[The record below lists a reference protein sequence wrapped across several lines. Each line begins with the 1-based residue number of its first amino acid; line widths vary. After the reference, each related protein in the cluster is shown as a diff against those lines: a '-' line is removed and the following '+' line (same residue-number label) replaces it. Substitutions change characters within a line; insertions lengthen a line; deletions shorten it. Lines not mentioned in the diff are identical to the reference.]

1 MKRFFFAATPFALIF
16 LLFSG
21 GCATDAPQ
29 GRREQTELST
39 EVYSRAGMFA
49 QVLEFLHANYA
60 DADAATRERLF
71 EGAINGM
78 VSGLD
83 PYSGYESP
91 KEFDRNQSQ
100 RTGTHA
106 GIGVQC
112 IKGND
117 QPPVIIAVTP
127 DSPAAR
133 AGLRPGVRIL
143 QIDGGK
149 TEKRSLAQCM
159 EKLRGNVG
167 SSLVLKLAFPDVA
180 DPVTV
185 ELKREL
191 IRRPS
196 VLPTTARLLPGGVGF
211 IRIESFNEHT
221 PQEFG
226 DAFRKLKAE
235 GMTRGLIID
244 LRNNPGGLVDA
255 AREIA
260 SRFLPEAAPVFIVRH
275 RRPPEPKIIR
285 ADGNDDRELDLPIA
299 ILINPYT
306 ASAAEL
312 FAGALQDHRRATL
325 VGMRSFGKG
334 TLLRVLPLSN
344 GGALR
349 YASGHYLTPNGR
361 VIEQNGLEPDLEVLL
376 PAEKTAKLL
385 ELPPT
390 PGNDPQLDAALQLLE
405 PHIENAAPPATKEN
419 QNTPQENTPQE
430 NAPPG
435 VSAPPASDRPAD
447 AASSTVEQ

>member
-78 VSGLD
+78 ASCLD
-83 PYSGYESP
+83 PYSGYEAP

-112 IKGND
+112 VKEND

-149 TEKRSLAQCM
+149 TEKHSLAQCM

-167 SSLVLKLAFPDVA
+167 SSLLLQLAFPDVA
-180 DPVTV
+180 APVTV

-196 VLPTTARLLPGGVGF
+196 VPPTTAQLLPGGVGF

-221 PQEFG
+221 PQEFD

-235 GMTRGLIID
+235 GMTHGLIID

-255 AREIA
+255 ARKIV
-260 SRFLPEAAPVFIVRH
+260 SRFLPESTPLFIVRH
-275 RRPPEPKIIR
+275 RRPPEPQTIR
-285 ADGNDDRELDLPIA
+285 ADGNDDEKELKLPLV
-299 ILINPYT
+299 ILVNPYT

-334 TLLRVLPLSN
+334 TLLRVLPLPD

-376 PAEKTAKLL
+376 PAEKTARLVN
-385 ELPPT
+385 EPPA
-390 PGNDPQLDAALQLLE
+390 PGDDSQLDAALKLFE
-405 PHIENAAPPATKEN
+405 PHIENPAAPAMKKN
-419 QNTPQENTPQE
+419 QNTPLRENIPQ
-430 NAPPG
+430 AVPD
-435 VSAPPASDRPAD
+435 ASSSSNSPED
-447 AASSTVEQ
+447 AATSTVEQ